1 MTAPSNLSFETGDA
15 TPGSALG
22 WTLTPVSSASVIGQY
37 DAGRRERFEWL
48 TGYRLDGRTSG
59 DTTAGNADSFT
70 WTESYIFGAQQD
82 GNLETGSYD
91 SVQVQR
97 FSKWITLTEY
107 RAEREPGDVTAG
119 AYDSLP
125 AQRFSKWL
133 ASLTGYRV
141 TRDPGDVTAAAF
153 DSGARTTDRFIAVRD
168 AEWTATAGSV
178 ELESDDPPMVGS
190 AVYVSTTDTLPGGFA
205 VDTAYA
211 VVNRSGSTFRLATG
225 PSHPAITPTTTGT
238 GTHSLTA
245 APEFCWPAD

>member
-1 MTAPSNLSFETGDA
+1 MTAPSNLSFETADA

-22 WTLTPVSSASVIGQY
+22 WTVTPVSSASVIGQY

-48 TGYRLDGRTSG
+48 TGYRLGGRTSG
-59 DTTAGNADSFT
+59 DTAAGNSDGFT

-91 SVQVQR
+91 SIQVQR

-141 TRDPGDVTAAAF
+141 TRDPGDVTAGIT
-153 DSGARTTDRFIAVRD
+153 DSFIAVRD
-168 AEWTATAGSV
+168 AAWTATAGSV
-178 ELESDDPPMVGS
+178 ELASPDPPMVGS

-205 VDTAYA
+205 VDTPYW
-211 VVNRSGSTFRLATG
+211 VVNRSGLTFRLSATSG
-225 PSHPAITPTTTGT
+225 GSPITPTTTGT

-245 APEFCWPAD
+245 APAFCWPAT